1 MFLSSFFNESSYY
14 VHFHCKIIHLHT
26 EYHFQNINMLPSYHF
41 SFASFFYFRS
51 GKWSIQIV
59 SLPSMVKV
67 SAPESVIRKGKHAVQ
82 WRRKHCLW
90 LWKWHIN
97 RKKTFRRKCSIK
109 PRHQCQWPSY
119 WRWNSHTKCISQ
131 YRCNK
136 SHICCYWWLFM
147 LWG

>member
-1 MFLSSFFNESSYY
+1 MYIFTVKLYISILN
-14 VHFHCKIIHLHT
+14 IIFKTLIYCHHT
-26 EYHFQNINMLPSYHF
+26 ISVFPL
-41 SFASFFYFRS
+41 FFYFRS
-51 GKWSIQIV
+51 GKWSVQIV
-59 SLPSMVKV
+59 SLPSTVKV

-82 WRRKHCLW
+82 WRRKRCLW

-97 RKKTFRRKCSIK
+97 KKKKTFRRKCSLK

-136 SHICCYWWLFM
+136 CHICCYWWLFM